1 VLSTTRLVEG
11 AISVVHVR
19 CDAGPGSPAVT
30 EHHDAWSLS
39 LVQRGSFGC
48 RCRGR
53 AFELVPGSL
62 LVGRPGD
69 EFVCTH
75 DHHDGGD
82 ECLSFRLPP
91 ELVDEIDHRE
101 RAWASGAVPPTAP
114 TAVLSAL
121 ARGDAGVGLDEVGI
135 ALATRYVEAVAGR
148 SPAPVRPRS
157 VDRRRVVESALFIEA
172 RAAEELSLQQL
183 ADAAGWSACH
193 YLRLFAAVVGVTPH
207 QYLLRCRLRRAARML
222 VEDEARP
229 VTEVALD
236 AGFADLSNFVRSF
249 HRAAG
254 VSPRGWRR
262 AARGDRKI
270 LQERLARA
278 A

>member
-1 VLSTTRLVEG
+1 MLTATRLVEG
-11 AISVVHVR
+11 PIAVVHVR
-19 CDAGPGSPAVT
+19 CDAGPGTPAVT
-30 EHHDAWSLS
+30 ECHEAWSLA
-39 LVQRGSFGC
+39 VVRRGSFGC

-91 ELVDEIDHRE
+91 ELVDEIDHRDH
-101 RAWASGAVPPTAP
+101 AWTSGAVPPLAP
-114 TAVLSAL
+114 TAVLEEL
-121 ARGDAGVGLDEVGI
+121 ARGDGGVGLDEVGVAI
-135 ALATRYVEAVAGR
+135 ATRYVEAVAGR
-148 SPAPVRPRS
+148 PRAPVRPVS
-157 VDRRRVVESALFIEA
+157 ADRRRVVDSALMIAA

-183 ADAAGWSACH
+183 ADAAGWSAFH
-193 YLRLFAAVVGVTPH
+193 YLRVFAAVVGVTPH
-207 QYLLRCRLRRAARML
+207 QYVLRCRLQRAARML
-222 VEDEARP
+222 VEDASRP
-229 VTEVALD
+229 VTQVALD